1 MNDMDGSGK
10 SFFKKT
16 VGIVTYSILLFAA
29 VLNIGAVFQAVIF
42 VLALLSPLFT
52 GLVIAFI
59 LNILLRVL
67 ENKLFAPLNRYAVWR
82 KIRRAVCVVLCYV
95 LVILLMRLMGK
106 RQIGQ
111 LQPFELVFSVIVADL
126 AASPMSDVGIPLLY
140 GVMPIA
146 ALMLCYALFS
156 LVTLKSER
164 ARELLSGKPA
174 VLVQQGVVDEDE
186 MRRQGM
192 TLTELMEQMRECG
205 VANLSDVGCA
215 VLEISGKV
223 NVFPL
228 SEKRAVTP
236 GDLNLR
242 PGYENLPLPLVL
254 DGKVQEDSL
263 RAARR
268 SAKWLQAELSRFSV
282 DVPGT
287 YLCLLGT
294 DGVLCVQKKGEG
306 RLHFARSLQPEQVNW

>member
-1 MNDMDGSGK
+1 MSEEYGPNFVTLTDEEGNDIELEYIDALEHNGTTYMA
-10 SFFKKT
+10 FFP
-16 VGIVTYSILLFAA
+16 VVEEGEEENEDEY
-29 VLNIGAVFQAVIF
+29 
-42 VLALLSPLFT
+42 
-52 GLVIAFI
+52 GLII
-59 LNILLRVL
+59 
-67 ENKLFAPLNRYAVWR
+67 
-82 KIRRAVCVVLCYV
+82 
-95 LVILLMRLMGK
+95 
-106 RQIGQ
+106 
-111 LQPFELVFSVIVADL
+111 
-126 AASPMSDVGIPLLY
+126 
-140 GVMPIA
+140 
-146 ALMLCYALFS
+146 
-156 LVTLKSER
+156 LKSETVDGEEML
-164 ARELLSGKPA
+164 AN
-174 VLVQQGVVDEDE
+174 VVDEDE

-268 SAKWLQAELSRFSV
+268 SAKWLQSELSRFSV

-306 RLHFARSLQPEQVNW
+306 RLHFARSLQPGQVNW

>member
-1 MNDMDGSGK
+1 MLTM
-10 SFFKKT
+10 F
-16 VGIVTYSILLFAA
+16 VRA
-29 VLNIGAVFQAVIF
+29 F
-42 VLALLSPLFT
+42 VL
-52 GLVIAFI
+52 
-59 LNILLRVL
+59 
-67 ENKLFAPLNRYAVWR
+67 
-82 KIRRAVCVVLCYV
+82 YV

-106 RQIGQ
+106 RQIGP

-192 TLTELMEQMRECG
+192 TLTEL
-205 VANLSDVGCA
+205 SDVGCA

-268 SAKWLQAELSRFSV
+268 SAKWLQSELSRFSV

>member
-1 MNDMDGSGK
+1 MLTM
-10 SFFKKT
+10 F
-16 VGIVTYSILLFAA
+16 VRA
-29 VLNIGAVFQAVIF
+29 F
-42 VLALLSPLFT
+42 VL
-52 GLVIAFI
+52 
-59 LNILLRVL
+59 
-67 ENKLFAPLNRYAVWR
+67 
-82 KIRRAVCVVLCYV
+82 YV

-156 LVTLKSER
+156 LVTLTSER

-223 NVFPL
+223 NVVPL

-254 DGKVQEDSL
+254 DGKVQADSL
-263 RAARR
+263 RAASR

>member
-1 MNDMDGSGK
+1 MLTM
-10 SFFKKT
+10 F
-16 VGIVTYSILLFAA
+16 VRA
-29 VLNIGAVFQAVIF
+29 F
-42 VLALLSPLFT
+42 VL
-52 GLVIAFI
+52 
-59 LNILLRVL
+59 
-67 ENKLFAPLNRYAVWR
+67 
-82 KIRRAVCVVLCYV
+82 YV

-156 LVTLKSER
+156 LVALKSER

-263 RAARR
+263 RAASR

-306 RLHFARSLQPEQVNW
+306 RLHFARSLQPGQVNW

>member
-1 MNDMDGSGK
+1 MLTM
-10 SFFKKT
+10 F
-16 VGIVTYSILLFAA
+16 VRA
-29 VLNIGAVFQAVIF
+29 F
-42 VLALLSPLFT
+42 VL
-52 GLVIAFI
+52 
-59 LNILLRVL
+59 
-67 ENKLFAPLNRYAVWR
+67 
-82 KIRRAVCVVLCYV
+82 YV

-228 SEKRAVTP
+228 
-236 GDLNLR
+236 
-242 PGYENLPLPLVL
+242 VL

-268 SAKWLQAELSRFSV
+268 SAKWLQSELSRFSV

-306 RLHFARSLQPEQVNW
+306 RLHFARSLQPGQVNW

>member
-1 MNDMDGSGK
+1 MLTM
-10 SFFKKT
+10 F
-16 VGIVTYSILLFAA
+16 VRA
-29 VLNIGAVFQAVIF
+29 F
-42 VLALLSPLFT
+42 VL
-52 GLVIAFI
+52 
-59 LNILLRVL
+59 
-67 ENKLFAPLNRYAVWR
+67 
-82 KIRRAVCVVLCYV
+82 YV

-156 LVTLKSER
+156 LVALKSER

-263 RAARR
+263 RAASR

-287 YLCLLGT
+287 YLCLLNT

-306 RLHFARSLQPEQVNW
+306 RLHFARSLQPGQVNW

>member
-1 MNDMDGSGK
+1 MLTM
-10 SFFKKT
+10 F
-16 VGIVTYSILLFAA
+16 VRA
-29 VLNIGAVFQAVIF
+29 F
-42 VLALLSPLFT
+42 VL
-52 GLVIAFI
+52 
-59 LNILLRVL
+59 
-67 ENKLFAPLNRYAVWR
+67 
-82 KIRRAVCVVLCYV
+82 YV

-192 TLTELMEQMRECG
+192 TLTELMEQMRADG
-205 VANLSDVGCA
+205 VEDLLMMGAGPWKTASCMSA
-215 VLEISGKV
+215 YCV
-223 NVFPL
+223 NAQMMADTVHM
-228 SEKRAVTP
+228 KCW
-236 GDLNLR
+236 
-242 PGYENLPLPLVL
+242 EN
-254 DGKVQEDSL
+254 DGKIRYFSL
-263 RAARR
+263 I
-268 SAKWLQAELSRFSV
+268 LFGQA
-282 DVPGT
+282 
-287 YLCLLGT
+287 
-294 DGVLCVQKKGEG
+294 
-306 RLHFARSLQPEQVNW
+306 

>member
-1 MNDMDGSGK
+1 MLTM
-10 SFFKKT
+10 F
-16 VGIVTYSILLFAA
+16 VRA
-29 VLNIGAVFQAVIF
+29 F
-42 VLALLSPLFT
+42 VL
-52 GLVIAFI
+52 
-59 LNILLRVL
+59 
-67 ENKLFAPLNRYAVWR
+67 
-82 KIRRAVCVVLCYV
+82 YV

-174 VLVQQGVVDEDE
+174 VPVQQGVVDEDE

>member
-1 MNDMDGSGK
+1 
-10 SFFKKT
+10 
-16 VGIVTYSILLFAA
+16 
-29 VLNIGAVFQAVIF
+29 
-42 VLALLSPLFT
+42 
-52 GLVIAFI
+52 
-59 LNILLRVL
+59 
-67 ENKLFAPLNRYAVWR
+67 
-82 KIRRAVCVVLCYV
+82 
-95 LVILLMRLMGK
+95 
-106 RQIGQ
+106 
-111 LQPFELVFSVIVADL
+111 
-126 AASPMSDVGIPLLY
+126 
-140 GVMPIA
+140 
-146 ALMLCYALFS
+146 
-156 LVTLKSER
+156 
-164 ARELLSGKPA
+164 
-174 VLVQQGVVDEDE
+174 

-223 NVFPL
+223 NVFPR

-306 RLHFARSLQPEQVNW
+306 RLHFARSLQPGQVNW

>member
-1 MNDMDGSGK
+1 MLTM
-10 SFFKKT
+10 F
-16 VGIVTYSILLFAA
+16 VRA
-29 VLNIGAVFQAVIF
+29 F
-42 VLALLSPLFT
+42 VL
-52 GLVIAFI
+52 
-59 LNILLRVL
+59 
-67 ENKLFAPLNRYAVWR
+67 
-82 KIRRAVCVVLCYV
+82 YV

-156 LVTLKSER
+156 LVPLESER

-186 MRRQGM
+186 TRRQGM

-223 NVFPL
+223 NVFPR

-263 RAARR
+263 RAASR

>member
-1 MNDMDGSGK
+1 MLTM
-10 SFFKKT
+10 F
-16 VGIVTYSILLFAA
+16 VRA
-29 VLNIGAVFQAVIF
+29 F
-42 VLALLSPLFT
+42 VL
-52 GLVIAFI
+52 
-59 LNILLRVL
+59 
-67 ENKLFAPLNRYAVWR
+67 
-82 KIRRAVCVVLCYV
+82 YV

-174 VLVQQGVVDEDE
+174 VLVQQGVVDEEE

-242 PGYENLPLPLVL
+242 PGYENRPCRWCWTARCRRTACAR
-254 DGKVQEDSL
+254 
-263 RAARR
+263 RAARQ
-268 SAKWLQAELSRFSV
+268 SGCQAELSRFSV